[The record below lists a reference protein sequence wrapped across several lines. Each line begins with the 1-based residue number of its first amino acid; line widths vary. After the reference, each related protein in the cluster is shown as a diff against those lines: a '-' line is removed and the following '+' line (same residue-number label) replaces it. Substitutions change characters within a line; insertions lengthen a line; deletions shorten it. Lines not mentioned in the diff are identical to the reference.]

1 MAGPAGGPGRTL
13 LIPPPRSA
21 SAPPERLPAYPSRAS
36 GTMQGRPSI
45 DGRAS
50 DVAAA
55 PKISY
60 APESGDGPGRS
71 PSTVTGSGR
80 PAGSGHTGSGITG
93 RFTRASLRPSID
105 AARNTLRT
113 VRQTLLSILPPLPMS
128 KSAWYGPIATLG
140 MLVCALLGLG
150 WWMWSTGRM
159 PESVSTALR
168 LPPSPRAP
176 AKIAPPLPAEEEPEP
191 EVADVK
197 FGRGSVLGGILA
209 IPTSFAPAPDGAFD
223 LIIHSH
229 GNTDLAIESYE
240 AVGTGA
246 AVFVLNLGVGSGAY
260 EDRFTNPRAL
270 DDAIERATK
279 GVAERGIANA
289 HVRRLAMVGWS
300 AGYGSAL
307 RAVGDRGNADR
318 IDAILFLDG
327 FHAGYRAGTRK
338 LEPAP
343 IEPMIRWAA
352 RAAKGEKL
360 LVITHSNIDP
370 VDYLGVKE
378 TTDYVLKQLQVERV
392 KVSGTTPLP
401 ILRAMEGVLNKA
413 DMVGLEKRTEA
424 HRGGLHVRGYS
435 GNQPTHHISHLMQ
448 MSQTALP
455 FLVERWREVP

>member
-1 MAGPAGGPGRTL
+1 M
-13 LIPPPRSA
+13 IPPPSSTPSGHPHP
-21 SAPPERLPAYPSRAS
+21 SAPAEPLPAYPSRAS
-36 GTMQGRPSI
+36 GTMQGKPSI
-45 DGRAS
+45 DGRA
-50 DVAAA
+50 AASPRISFA
-55 PKISY
+55 PDGSSTP
-60 APESGDGPGRS
+60 APRASRS
-71 PSTVTGSGR
+71 PNDKSGN
-80 PAGSGHTGSGITG
+80 SFTG
-93 RFTRASLRPSID
+93 RFSRASLRPSFD

-140 MLVCALLGLG
+140 LLVCSLFGLG
-150 WWMWSTGRM
+150 WWLWSTGRM
-159 PESVSTALR
+159 PESVSAVLH
-168 LPPSPRAP
+168 LPPSPIKP
-176 AKIAPPLPAEEEPEP
+176 ALAAPPPPAAEEEVDP

-209 IPTSFAPAPDGAFD
+209 IPNSFAPAPDGAFD

-270 DDAIERATK
+270 DDTIERATK
-279 GVAERGIANA
+279 GVAARGIESA

-307 RAVGDRGNADR
+307 RAIDHPQHADR
-318 IDAILFLDG
+318 VDAIVLLDG
-327 FHAGYRAGTRK
+327 LHAGYRAGTRK
-338 LEPAP
+338 IEPAP
-343 IEPMIRWAA
+343 IAPMLRFAQ
-352 RAAKGEKL
+352 RAVKGEKL

-378 TTDYVLKQLQVERV
+378 TTDYILGQLGVERV
-392 KVSGTTPLP
+392 KVAGTTPLP

-424 HRGGLHVRGYS
+424 RQGGLTVRGYAGS
-435 GNQPTHHISHLMQ
+435 QPTHHISHLMQ

-455 FLVERWREVP
+455 LLVERWREVP